1 MFIICENFDVY
12 CARESVRTLD
22 LREYDAFHWPTMT
35 RETQSFRMV
44 EVADGITNRWFHL
57 LDPHNSVYVPDQQN
71 IRFSRPLPQWCDEGT
86 GDVRLPDVIHG
97 HDGVGLVIGGMKNHW
112 HFLINFL
119 PRLVAAK
126 EMLSDAFD
134 SVDYIV
140 LHEMSDVQKL
150 LVERMLPGK
159 KLVTISNATADAYQF
174 EKLIYLSF
182 PQNLFF
188 SEALLGATRR
198 QVLGLGEAQGPAF
211 ERIFVD
217 RNPKIPRRRLAG
229 RKQNIDVL
237 TRHGVP
243 AVYCEDY
250 DFFGQASLFSS
261 ADFVVGL
268 HGAGMANM
276 LFCKLNIPVL
286 IIDYK
291 WPSEMFG
298 LARVMGLRAM
308 PLIARQVPTEGVT
321 DGRLR
326 DLHVAPKQLDA
337 AVSALLSW

>member
-1 MFIICENFDVY
+1 MSFIHENFDVY
-12 CARESVRTLD
+12 CARESVCTLD
-22 LREYDAFHWPTMT
+22 LREYNALHWPTMT
-35 RETQSFRMV
+35 RKPQFFRMV
-44 EVADGITNRWFHL
+44 EVPDGITNRWFHL
-57 LDPHNSVYVPDQQN
+57 IDPHNSAYISDQQN
-71 IRFSRPLPQWCDEGT
+71 IRFSKLLPQWCNAET
-86 GDVRLPDVIHG
+86 GDVRLPSAIHC

-140 LHEMSDVQKL
+140 IHEMSDVQKL
-150 LVERMLPGK
+150 LIERMLPGK
-159 KLVTISNATADAYQF
+159 TIVTISNATADAYQF

-188 SEALLGATRR
+188 SEALLDATRS
-198 QVLGLGEAQGPAF
+198 QVLGLCGAKEPAF

-217 RNPKIPRRRLAG
+217 RDPKVPRRRLAG
-229 RKQNIDVL
+229 RKANMDVL

-250 DFFGQASLFSS
+250 DFFGQVSLFSN

-268 HGAGMANM
+268 HGAGMSNM
-276 LFCKLNIPVL
+276 LFCRPNIPVL

-291 WPSEMFG
+291 WPSEMFA
-298 LARVMGLRAM
+298 LAQVMGLKAM
-308 PLIARQVPTEGVT
+308 PLMARQVPTEGVT
-321 DGRLR
+321 DARLR
-326 DLHVAPKQLDA
+326 DLHVSPKQLDA
-337 AVSALLSW
+337 AVTALLSW